1 MKSSDITGRRATG
14 DAVGAGQS
22 SGPKGAKGN
31 SEPYLLEIENY
42 IFRYRKI
49 SFFFD
54 FEIYFSIIE
63 KMWACQDASI
73 QVCRT
78 APRHGMHKHV
88 VAMHFK
94 VGYKFVQF
102 LKHNSRSLSLVFQL
116 HTTRYFHVNL
126 VWIFRC
132 RTTNSSQLYRIGSSF
147 DWFYGRRP
155 KRETGLPSATAAH
168 SYTRATNTAMVPT

>member
-1 MKSSDITGRRATG
+1 
-14 DAVGAGQS
+14 
-22 SGPKGAKGN
+22 
-31 SEPYLLEIENY
+31 
-42 IFRYRKI
+42 
-49 SFFFD
+49 
-54 FEIYFSIIE
+54 
-63 KMWACQDASI
+63 MWACQDASI

-147 DWFYGRRP
+147 VWFYGRRP

-168 SYTRATNTAMVPT
+168 SYTRATNTAMVPIRWDRRYHWRNNWSCLMVMGSFEVLHCMATLFAMTRRSGMVRFILGGCAPSPPNTLGKDPLDP